1 MRRRGPAL
9 KIRRG
14 MILAAVI
21 VFLAAAFLPAARFF
35 YPLGYEGLILEQ
47 AKRYELDPALLAAIV
62 YEESKFSPMS
72 RSPAG
77 AVGLMQ
83 LMPETASWASAEIG
97 RPHLAARLTEPAAN
111 LAIGSWYFHY
121 LLARYRNT
129 AFALAA
135 YNGGQRNLDKWLAQN
150 NGRTQNQVID
160 RIPFA
165 ETRAFVRRAQ
175 RSRWIYR
182 WLYPELKQGHGL

>member
-1 MRRRGPAL
+1 M
-9 KIRRG
+9 KIRLG
-14 MILAAVI
+14 LIMAAVI
-21 VFLAAAFLPAARFF
+21 VFLAAAWLPAARFF
-35 YPLGYEGLILEQ
+35 YPLGYKGLILEQ
-47 AKRYELDPALLAAIV
+47 AKRHQLDPALLAAIV

-72 RSPAG
+72 RSRAG

-83 LMPETASWASAEIG
+83 LMPETAGWAGAEMG
-97 RPHLAARLTEPAAN
+97 RPQLAARLTEPAAN

-150 NGRTQNQVID
+150 HGLTQHQVID

-175 RSRWIYR
+175 RSRRIYR
-182 WLYPELKQGHGL
+182 WLYPELKKGHGI

>member
-1 MRRRGPAL
+1 MNIKRGL
-9 KIRRG
+9 
-14 MILAAVI
+14 ILAAAVI
-21 VFLAAAFLPAARFF
+21 FLAAAFLPAARFF
-35 YPLGYEGLILEQ
+35 YPLEYKDLILEH
-47 AKRYELDPALLAAIV
+47 AKRHELDPALLAAIV

-72 RSPAG
+72 RSRAG

-83 LMPETASWASAEIG
+83 LMPETASWAGAEIG
-97 RPHLAARLTEPAAN
+97 RPELAARLTEPAAN

-121 LLARYRNT
+121 LLARYHNT

-150 NGRTQNQVID
+150 NGRAQDQVID

-175 RSRWIYR
+175 RSRWIYG
-182 WLYPELKQGHGL
+182 WLYPELKQGHGI